1 MLFLSFLKSI
11 TKQKKMTTQET
22 YISLDSSII
31 EYIAELDN
39 YSEAK
44 FGQQPAEGVWSVGQ
58 VYEHLFQA
66 ARLFFF
72 NIKSCLNKE
81 NGASEGGKNENGQK
95 MFALGSFPPI
105 KIKKPK
111 EFGNSEPTAQS
122 LNSYKEIFEGVLSKA
137 ESIQS
142 AVAQDDGSYKVAHP
156 ILGLLTAQEWYTMME
171 MHFRHHRRQ
180 ITELI
185 KN

>member
-1 MLFLSFLKSI
+1 
-11 TKQKKMTTQET
+11 MTTQKNYT
-22 YISLDSSII
+22 ALASSIT

-39 YSEAK
+39 YSEAE
-44 FGQQPAEGVWSVGQ
+44 FTQQPQGGAWSVGQ

-66 ARLFFF
+66 SRLFFF
-72 NIKSCLNKE
+72 NIKSCLSKE
-81 NGASEGGKNENGQK
+81 NGAAEGGKNENGEK

-111 EFGNSEPTAQS
+111 EFGNIEPTAQN
-122 LNSYKEIFEGVLSKA
+122 LENYKEIFEGLLSKA
-137 ESIQS
+137 ESIMN
-142 AVAQDDGSYKVAHP
+142 AVAEDDGSYKVAHP

-180 ITELI
+180 IKELTA
-185 KN
+185 